1 MSRNLEF
8 HFCLT
13 STLIAILD
21 RRQCSKTRTEAS
33 ALLITGG
40 VMVLPRNATLHWRSF
55 SKSLSGAATALSL
68 AVSLFGVS
76 TTRAAAQTM
85 ALPGKVAVSATGAAN
100 YNIPVVVPPGTAGMT
115 PSLSL
120 SYSSQSGNGLL
131 GLGWA
136 LDGLASIVR
145 CPQTIAQDA
154 VAGSVNLDTNDRF
167 CLDGQRLVAISGV
180 YGADGTEYRTEI
192 ESFVRVI
199 QHTTWFSEPW
209 FEVHTKTGQ
218 IMWFGQSGDSQII
231 DSLVTRSWL
240 LNRVTDTMGNYF
252 TITYTDDNT
261 NAQAYPSRIDY
272 TANDSNLLSAYNSVQ
287 FVYASRPDIVPV
299 YQQGRM
305 ARLMVRLTNVQ
316 TFSGTSLVADY
327 RLAYEQSPG
336 TQLSRM
342 TSVTLCGGDGTCLP
356 ATTFAW
362 ANAPNGTFT
371 LHTSTIGSFSQNYWT
386 PIGGDF
392 NGDGKTDFAF
402 IGGTSL
408 YVYLSNGD
416 GTFTLHQ
423 STIGNFGFPPTA
435 NWIPISGDFNGDG
448 KTDFAFIGGTSL
460 YVYLSNGDGTF
471 TLHASSVSNY
481 RLPPSAQWTPI
492 VGDFNG
498 DGRTDFAMIGG
509 NNGNALNVYLSN
521 GDGTFSL
528 HASTLPIAY
537 GGPPTGKY
545 TPITGD
551 FNGDGKTDFAF
562 IAGYTDVYLSNG
574 DGTFTFYETSNEGN
588 YGFPPTANW
597 TPISGDFNG
606 DGKTDFA
613 FIGGTSLHVLLS
625 NGDGTFTPVVS
636 TVGNYGSPPS
646 AHWTPIGGDFNG
658 DGRADFAMLSGTSLQ
673 VYLSNGDGTFSL
685 NVTTVGNYG
694 SPPSANW
701 TLIGGDFNGDGTS
714 DFAFASNGGTS
725 LNVFLNN
732 GPPGDRVTSIATG
745 LGATTAITYQ
755 PLTNSCCYWK
765 DTTSTYPT
773 LDVQG
778 PLFVVSRV
786 DSPVPYLGTLSTI
799 YGYAGAK
806 ADQSGRGF
814 LGFRQVTAFDP
825 QTNISLSTN
834 YLQWFPLI
842 GQVTSVYK
850 YNSSVTLNETDNT
863 YVFYYLNNGNAVYD
877 VTSTPSAKSAP
888 YTVVLRQSVAQSHD
902 LDGSAMPTLT
912 TTYTY
917 DFFSNAT
924 QIVAS
929 TSDGFSKTT
938 SNAYTNDTTKWF
950 LGRLISSNATST
962 TP

>member
-1 MSRNLEF
+1 M
-8 HFCLT
+8 
-13 STLIAILD
+13 
-21 RRQCSKTRTEAS
+21 
-33 ALLITGG
+33 
-40 VMVLPRNATLHWRSF
+40 
-55 SKSLSGAATALSL
+55 L
-68 AVSLFGVS
+68 AVSNS
-76 TTRAAAQTM
+76 IIAAAGASSLAAFLLAATPIAAQVM
-85 ALPGKVAVSATGAAN
+85 ALPGKFGVNATGAAT
-100 YNIPVVVPPGTAGMT
+100 YNIPIVVPPGTAGMK

-120 SYSSQSGNGLL
+120 SYNSQSGNGLL
-131 GLGWA
+131 GVGWA
-136 LDGLASIVR
+136 LEGLASIVR
-145 CPQTIAQDA
+145 CPRTMAQDG
-154 VAGSVNLDTNDRF
+154 VIGSVNNDSNDRF

-192 ESFVRVI
+192 ESFARVI
-199 QHTTWFSEPW
+199 QHTRPDGEPW

-218 IMWFGQSGDSQII
+218 IMWFGQWGDSTIL
-231 DSLVTRSWL
+231 SPEAVTRTWL
-240 LNRVTDTMGNYF
+240 LKRVTDTMGNYF
-252 TITYTDDNT
+252 TITYTNDTT
-261 NAQAYPSRIDY
+261 NEQAYPSRIDY
-272 TANDSNLLSAYNSVQ
+272 TANDSNGLGAYNSVQ

-299 YQQGRM
+299 YMQGYL

-316 TFSGTSLVADY
+316 TFSGSSLVADY

-342 TSVTLCGGDGTCLP
+342 TSVTLCAGDGTCLP

-371 LHTSTIGSFSQNYWT
+371 LHQSTPGNFSPKYWTQISGDFDGDGKSDFAFIGGGNLFVYLSNGDGNFTPHQSPIYNFGSPPTANWT
-386 PIGGDF
+386 PIVGDF

-402 IGGTSL
+402 ISGRSL

-416 GTFTLHQ
+416 GNFTLHQ
-423 STIGNFGFPPTA
+423 STLGQVYDSPPTL
-435 NWIPISGDFNGDG
+435 NWTPIVGDFDGDG
-448 KTDFAFIGGTSL
+448 RTDFAFTRGNDTN
-460 YVYLSNGDGTF
+460 YTTTVYAYLSNGDGTF
-471 TLHASSVSNY
+471 KPVL
-481 RLPPSAQWTPI
+481 
-492 VGDFNG
+492 
-498 DGRTDFAMIGG
+498 
-509 NNGNALNVYLSN
+509 
-521 GDGTFSL
+521 
-528 HASTLPIAY
+528 STLPVDYRA
-537 GGPPTGKY
+537 PPAGSY

-562 IAGYTDVYLSNG
+562 VGAYVDVYLSNG
-574 DGTFTFYETSNEGN
+574 DGTFTFAAQNTNDGN

-606 DGKTDFA
+606 DGKSDIA
-613 FIGGTSLHVLLS
+613 FIGATSLHVLLG
-625 NGDGTFTPVVS
+625 NGDGTFTPVV
-636 TVGNYGSPPS
+636 TTPLTTNYGSPPS
-646 AHWTPIGGDFNG
+646 AHWTLISGDFNG

-685 NVTTVGNYG
+685 NVPPIGDYG
-694 SPPSANW
+694 SPPTANW
-701 TLIGGDFNGDGTS
+701 TPIGGDFNGDGTS
-714 DFAFASNGGTS
+714 DFAFASNGTTT
-725 LNVFLNN
+725 LNVYLNN

-778 PLFVVSRV
+778 PMYVTTQV
-786 DSPVPYLGTLSTI
+786 DSSDVNFTVSTS

-806 ADQSGRGF
+806 VDQSGRGF
-814 LGFRQVTAFDP
+814 LGFRQVTAFDQ
-825 QTNISLSTN
+825 QTSISVSTN
-834 YLQWFPLI
+834 YLQWFPVI
-842 GQVTSVYK
+842 GQVTSLYK

-877 VTSTPSAKSAP
+877 VVSTPSSTSAP
-888 YTVVLRQSVAQSHD
+888 YTLVLRQSVAQSHD
-902 LDGSAMPTLT
+902 LDGSALPTLT

-929 TSDGFSKTT
+929 TSDGFSKTIGNT
-938 SNAYTNDTTKWF
+938 YTNDTTNWF
-950 LGRLISSNATST
+950 LGRLTSTNVTST